1 MDQTPPLTRLTIY
14 TRRMDQ
20 MVEFY
25 ETHFGYVAH
34 FDPEDRIV
42 ELIPPNGGA
51 ILMFHPLAKSQK
63 EGQVLVKLGFDVE
76 DIDGFREK
84 AVEHGLEFGPIH
96 KADGYRYSNAK
107 DPSGNS
113 ISITSRGFR

>member
-1 MDQTPPLTRLTIY
+1 MNHAGLNRITIY

-20 MVEFY
+20 MVAFY
-25 ETHFGYVAH
+25 ETHFGYKAH
-34 FDPEDRIV
+34 IDPEDRIV
-42 ELIPPNGGA
+42 ELTPPNGGA

-76 DIDGFREK
+76 DVHAFINAAARKGLKFG
-84 AVEHGLEFGPIH
+84 AVH
-96 KADGYRYSNAK
+96 KGDGYIYSNAK
-107 DPSGNS
+107 DPAKNS